1 MTDKL
6 DNRNLPRTIF
16 LITMV
21 SLGWGFSF
29 LFLGIL
35 LEVMAPAQMLAVRW
49 TFTALEFLVLILIGK
64 VRIHLKG
71 KNLIVLLLPGLCE
84 PCAYCILEAYGIKMT
99 SISVSAIFVATIP
112 CMTLVLGILFFHKKG
127 DRRML
132 TGIILAFLG
141 VFISTLFS
149 PNFSLGGTR
158 IGMICMLL
166 AVIACSLY
174 SLTSNRASTEFDAT
188 TITAVM
194 AFEGAVMFDII
205 LFCQGY
211 GLDTFLLPFS
221 DMKILINLLMLT
233 VFCAYASYI
242 CYNRLMGCVEPALGN
257 NIVSSIST
265 IIGVVSGILIMGD
278 SWGWYTIIGALITL
292 VGVWMSSMLLKD
304 SL

>member
-112 CMTLVLGILFFHKKG
+112 CMTLIL
-127 DRRML
+127 
-132 TGIILAFLG
+132 GIILFRHKADVKLVLSLLITFAG
-141 VFISTLFS
+141 VAIATLF
-149 PNFSLGGTR
+149 F
-158 IGMICMLL
+158 
-166 AVIACSLY
+166 
-174 SLTSNRASTEFDAT
+174 
-188 TITAVM
+188 
-194 AFEGAVMFDII
+194 
-205 LFCQGY
+205 
-211 GLDTFLLPFS
+211 
-221 DMKILINLLMLT
+221 
-233 VFCAYASYI
+233 
-242 CYNRLMGCVEPALGN
+242 
-257 NIVSSIST
+257 
-265 IIGVVSGILIMGD
+265 
-278 SWGWYTIIGALITL
+278 
-292 VGVWMSSMLLKD
+292 
-304 SL
+304 